1 LPRNIRISVL
11 VDDTKVCPCTK
22 DVLFPMFRTII
33 ALLIALVT
41 AVLIG
46 AFQILNLDWT
56 IIQDEIINAGPL
68 MQQNLMTMGAAL
80 FGVLLVPYTSAL
92 AGVYSPLVALGVGG
106 FIAGLISKSG
116 VRMLFVSILVLV
128 LFFLGYFILN
138 NLGGFSDFNAMLGIA
153 QSMAI
158 DIGVAFGLVFIPG
171 IIGASLTAED
181 Y

>member
-1 LPRNIRISVL
+1 MPRNIRISVID
-11 VDDTKVCPCTK
+11 VGTKVCPYTK

-33 ALLIALVT
+33 ALLVALVT

-46 AFQILNLDWT
+46 AFQIVGLSAQA
-56 IIQDEIINAGPL
+56 IIDGLSGGNATD
-68 MQQNLMTMGAAL
+68 NLMTWGATL
-80 FGVLLVPYTSAL
+80 FGQLLVPYHQATVN
-92 AGVYSPLVALGVGG
+92 GVYSPLVALGVAG

-116 VRMLFVSILVLV
+116 VRMLFVSILALV

-138 NLGGFSDFNAMLGIA
+138 NLGGFTDFSLMFAEV
-153 QSMAI
+153 QTMAI
-158 DIGVAFGLVFIPG
+158 DIGVAFGLLFIPG